1 MSYCDIAKFLLLASK
16 TLKESEMQSE
26 SEVEESEN
34 TTSDEEGDEDEKYI
48 HRVCRNP
55 RTLKQSAKTGFEDLR
70 SFKTEVEGQC
80 EFKIPLQFF
89 LKLYIF

>member
-1 MSYCDIAKFLLLASK
+1 MSYCDIKKFLLLASK

-26 SEVEESEN
+26 SEVEESESEN

-48 HRVCRNP
+48 HRVCRKP
-55 RTLKQSAKTGFEDLR
+55 RTLKQSAKTGFVDLR
-70 SFKTEVEGQC
+70 SFQTVVEGQC

-89 LKLYIF
+89 FK